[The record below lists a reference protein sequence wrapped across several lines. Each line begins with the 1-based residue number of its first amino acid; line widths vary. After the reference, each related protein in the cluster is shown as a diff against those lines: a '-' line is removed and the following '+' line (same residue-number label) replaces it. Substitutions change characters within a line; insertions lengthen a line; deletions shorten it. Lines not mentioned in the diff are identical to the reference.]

1 MAVVIEWVVIY
12 ALDYIMLGGA
22 IDFGGTHPIDSDSCL
37 VNSVIEVETELHL
50 NFLLKQLSYLCIIIY

>member
-1 MAVVIEWVVIY
+1 
-12 ALDYIMLGGA
+12 MLGGA

-50 NFLLKQLSYLCIIIY
+50 NFLLKQLSYLCIMIY